1 MLEIESVKDRKNK
14 ILSKIRR
21 IPIMSMKSMNKRILK
36 GVITSLMIMTMAAQS
51 NTFVMAKENDEAV
64 EETSVAETPSDFAS
78 TDATIEDG
86 AATGISLTD
95 EATAEDSEDVNPIDD
110 LSQQEGMERAVN
122 GVVQI
127 NYVYVTEDNAHHIV
141 KGGPG
146 ILIGDAEKGEYVIT
160 SLAQMTM
167 TDAEKDKILASFKV
181 AKKDMER
188 ERSKFSYD
196 VVIENDV
203 TEPVTLVNSS
213 GNLDMAVFKLSQ
225 TLYNRTPMFFLYSD
239 QNDKDAY
246 NDGTVDLT
254 SAFVLGFPDEIV
266 FQKNEA
272 YYSNERVNKTNG
284 QVVNI
289 VKDNND
295 VQLIEHTVQIGRNSV
310 GGPLVSKEGYL
321 VGMNTLRSEGNYCY
335 SVSSNSIVKVL
346 SGMGI
351 KFDSISIE
359 KLKADAEA
367 KEKENDNNNS
377 ASTVAVTSVDPEEDV
392 TPALPFWVIPVI
404 IVLGVIMVALIAV
417 VVIYIIKSSKNK
429 KNAQN
434 GDISIAGANPQ
445 VVVQAA
451 PPQQD
456 FFGNTSA
463 DTTVLGAGGGFDNS
477 MTGMNMATPSQ
488 KLDGGYIERK
498 KNGESIAISKANFCI
513 GKDDL
518 HCDFCIRDNNTISRQ
533 HAIISISA
541 GRVYIEDNHSKNGT
555 FLNDIKLISG
565 QRQELRDGDRLKL
578 SNEEFIYKR

>member
-1 MLEIESVKDRKNK
+1 MLKIITLIDRKYK
-14 ILSKIRR
+14 ILSKIGRT
-21 IPIMSMKSMNKRILK
+21 PIMSMNKRILK
-36 GVITSLMIMTMAAQS
+36 GAVTSLMIMTMVAQS

-64 EETSVAETPSDFAS
+64 EEASLAEIPSDSAL
-78 TDATIEDG
+78 TDATFEDG
-86 AATGISLTD
+86 AATGISVTD
-95 EATAEDSEDVNPIDD
+95 DATAEDSEDDNPIDD

-127 NYVYVTEDNAHHIV
+127 NYVYVSDDNAHHIV

-160 SLAQMTM
+160 SLTQMTM
-167 TDAEKDKILASFKV
+167 TDAEKDKILATFKV
-181 AKKDMER
+181 SKDDMER

-225 TLYNRTPMFFLYSD
+225 TLYNRTPMFFLYSE
-239 QNDKDAY
+239 QNDKEAY

-254 SAFVLGFPDEIV
+254 NAFVLGFPDEIV

-367 KEKENDNNNS
+367 KAKEDDYVAA
-377 ASTVAVTSVDPEEDV
+377 ASTAVSIGNSEDIA
-392 TPALPFWVIPVI
+392 PALPGWIIPVI
-404 IVLGVIMVALIAV
+404 IVLGVVIVALIAV
-417 VVIYIIKSSKNK
+417 VVIYIIKNSKNK
-429 KNAQN
+429 KESRN

-445 VVVQAA
+445 VVVQATT
-451 PPQQD
+451 PQQD
-456 FFGNTSA
+456 LFGNTSG

-488 KLDGGYIERK
+488 RLDGGHLERK
-498 KNGESIAISKANFCI
+498 KNGESIAISKANFSI

-565 QRQELRDGDRLKL
+565 QRQELRDGDCLKL

>member
-1 MLEIESVKDRKNK
+1 M
-14 ILSKIRR
+14 
-21 IPIMSMKSMNKRILK
+21 SMNKRILK
-36 GVITSLMIMTMAAQS
+36 GAITSLMIMTMVAQS
-51 NTFVMAKENDEAV
+51 NMFVMAKENDEAV
-64 EETSVAETPSDFAS
+64 EEASLAEIPSDSAL
-78 TDATIEDG
+78 TDATFEDG
-86 AATGISLTD
+86 AATGISVTD
-95 EATAEDSEDVNPIDD
+95 DATAEDSEDYNPIDD

-160 SLAQMTM
+160 SLTQMTM
-167 TDAEKDKILASFKV
+167 SDEEKDKILATFKV
-181 AKKDMER
+181 SKDDMER

-225 TLYNRTPMFFLYSD
+225 TLYNRTPMFFLYSE
-239 QNDKDAY
+239 QNDKEAY

-254 SAFVLGFPDEIV
+254 NAFVLGFPDEIV

-367 KEKENDNNNS
+367 KAKEDDYVAA
-377 ASTVAVTSVDPEEDV
+377 ASTAVSIGNSEDIA
-392 TPALPFWVIPVI
+392 PALPGWIIPVI
-404 IVLGVIMVALIAV
+404 IVLGVVIVALIAV
-417 VVIYIIKSSKNK
+417 VVIYIIKNSKNK
-429 KNAQN
+429 KESQN

-445 VVVQAA
+445 VVVQATT
-451 PPQQD
+451 PQQD
-456 FFGNTSA
+456 LFGNTSG

-488 KLDGGYIERK
+488 RLDGGHLERK
-498 KNGESIAISKANFCI
+498 KNGESIAISKANFSI

-555 FLNDIKLISG
+555 YLNDIKLISG
-565 QRQELRDGDRLKL
+565 QRQELRDGDCLKL

>member
-1 MLEIESVKDRKNK
+1 MLKIESVIDRKYN
-14 ILSKIRR
+14 ILSKSRR
-21 IPIMSMKSMNKRILK
+21 RPIMSMKSMNKRILK

-64 EETSVAETPSDFAS
+64 EETFEAEIPSDAAS
-78 TDATIEDG
+78 TDADIEDG
-86 AATGISLTD
+86 AATGISVTD
-95 EATAEDSEDVNPIDD
+95 EATAEDSEDDNPIDD

-160 SLAQMTM
+160 SLTQMTM
-167 TDAEKDKILASFKV
+167 SDAEKDKILATFKV
-181 AKKDMER
+181 AKNDMER

-239 QNDKDAY
+239 QNDKEAY

-254 SAFVLGFPDEIV
+254 NAFVLGFPDEIV

-367 KEKENDNNNS
+367 KAKED
-377 ASTVAVTSVDPEEDV
+377 EDV
-392 TPALPFWVIPVI
+392 TPASTVATTTGISDDVAPALPVWVIPVI
-404 IVLGVIMVALIAV
+404 IVFGVIIVALIAV
-417 VVIYIIKSSKNK
+417 VVIYIIKNSKK
-429 KNAQN
+429 KKDGQN
-434 GDISIAGANPQ
+434 GDISIAGANAQ
-445 VVVQAA
+445 VVVQATT
-451 PPQQD
+451 PQQD
-456 FFGNTSA
+456 FFGNTSG

-488 KLDGGYIERK
+488 RLDGGYLERK

-518 HCDFCIRDNNTISRQ
+518 HCDFCVRDNNTISRQ

-541 GRVYIEDNHSKNGT
+541 GRVYVEDNHSKNGT

>member
-1 MLEIESVKDRKNK
+1 MLKIITLIDRKYK
-14 ILSKIRR
+14 ILSKIGRT
-21 IPIMSMKSMNKRILK
+21 PIMSMNKRILK
-36 GVITSLMIMTMAAQS
+36 GAVTSLMIMTMVAQS

-64 EETSVAETPSDFAS
+64 EEASLAEIPSDSAL
-78 TDATIEDG
+78 TDATFEDG
-86 AATGISLTD
+86 AATGISVTD
-95 EATAEDSEDVNPIDD
+95 DATAEDSEDDNPIDD

-127 NYVYVTEDNAHHIV
+127 NYVYVSDDNAHHIV

-160 SLAQMTM
+160 SLTQMTM
-167 TDAEKDKILASFKV
+167 TDAEKDKILATFKV
-181 AKKDMER
+181 SKDDMER

-225 TLYNRTPMFFLYSD
+225 TLYNRTPMFFLYSE
-239 QNDKDAY
+239 QNDKEAY

-254 SAFVLGFPDEIV
+254 NAFVLGFPDEIV

-367 KEKENDNNNS
+367 KAKEDDYVS
-377 ASTVAVTSVDPEEDV
+377 AASTAVSIGNSEDIA
-392 TPALPFWVIPVI
+392 PALPGWIIPVI
-404 IVLGVIMVALIAV
+404 IVLGVVIVALIAV
-417 VVIYIIKSSKNK
+417 VVIYIIKNSKNK
-429 KNAQN
+429 KESRN

-445 VVVQAA
+445 VVVQATT
-451 PPQQD
+451 PQQD
-456 FFGNTSA
+456 LFGNTSG

-488 KLDGGYIERK
+488 RLDGGHLERK
-498 KNGESIAISKANFCI
+498 KNGESIAISKANFSI

-565 QRQELRDGDRLKL
+565 QRQELRDGDCLKL

>member
-1 MLEIESVKDRKNK
+1 
-14 ILSKIRR
+14 
-21 IPIMSMKSMNKRILK
+21 MSMKSMNKKILK

-51 NTFVMAKENDEAV
+51 NTLVMAKENDEAV
-64 EETSVAETPSDFAS
+64 EEAPVAEITSDLDS
-78 TDATIEDG
+78 IDAAIEDG
-86 AATGISLTD
+86 AATGVSETD
-95 EATAEDSEDVNPIDD
+95 EATAEDSEDDNPIDD

-127 NYVYVTEDNAHHIV
+127 NYVYITEDNAHHIV

-160 SLAQMTM
+160 SLTQMTM
-167 TDAEKDKILASFKV
+167 TDEEKDKILAAFKV
-181 AKKDMER
+181 PKDDMER

-239 QNDKDAY
+239 QNDKEAY

-254 SAFVLGFPDEIV
+254 NAFVLGFPDEIV

-346 SGMGI
+346 NGMGI

-367 KEKENDNNNS
+367 KAKED
-377 ASTVAVTSVDPEEDV
+377 EDV
-392 TPALPFWVIPVI
+392 TPASTVATTTGISDDVAPALPAWVIPVI
-404 IVLGVIMVALIAV
+404 IVFGVIVVALIAV
-417 VVIYIIKSSKNK
+417 VVIYIIKNSKNK
-429 KNAQN
+429 KEAQN

-445 VVVQAA
+445 VVVQATT
-451 PPQQD
+451 PQQD
-456 FFGNTSA
+456 FFGSTSA

-488 KLDGGYIERK
+488 RLDGGYLERK
-498 KNGESIAISKANFCI
+498 KNGESIAISKANFCV

>member
-1 MLEIESVKDRKNK
+1 M
-14 ILSKIRR
+14 
-21 IPIMSMKSMNKRILK
+21 SMNKRILK
-36 GVITSLMIMTMAAQS
+36 GAVTSLMIMTMVAQS

-64 EETSVAETPSDFAS
+64 EEASLAEIPSDSAL
-78 TDATIEDG
+78 TDATFEDG
-86 AATGISLTD
+86 AATGISVTD
-95 EATAEDSEDVNPIDD
+95 DATAEDSEDDNPIDD

-127 NYVYVTEDNAHHIV
+127 NYVYVSDDNAHHIV

-160 SLAQMTM
+160 SLTQMTM
-167 TDAEKDKILASFKV
+167 TDAEKDKILATFKV
-181 AKKDMER
+181 SKDDMER

-225 TLYNRTPMFFLYSD
+225 TLYNRTPMFFLYSE
-239 QNDKDAY
+239 QNDKEAY

-254 SAFVLGFPDEIV
+254 NAFVLGFPDEIV

-367 KEKENDNNNS
+367 KAKEDDYVAA
-377 ASTVAVTSVDPEEDV
+377 ASTAVSIGNSEDIA
-392 TPALPFWVIPVI
+392 PALPGWIIPVI
-404 IVLGVIMVALIAV
+404 IVLGVVIVALIAV
-417 VVIYIIKSSKNK
+417 VVIYIIKNSKNK
-429 KNAQN
+429 KESRN

-445 VVVQAA
+445 VVVQATT
-451 PPQQD
+451 PQQD
-456 FFGNTSA
+456 LFGNTSG

-488 KLDGGYIERK
+488 RLDGGHLERK
-498 KNGESIAISKANFCI
+498 KNGESIAISKANFSI

-565 QRQELRDGDRLKL
+565 QRQELRDGDCLKL

>member
-1 MLEIESVKDRKNK
+1 MLKIITLIDRKYK
-14 ILSKIRR
+14 ILSKIGRT
-21 IPIMSMKSMNKRILK
+21 PIMSMNKRILK
-36 GVITSLMIMTMAAQS
+36 GAITSLMIMTMVAQS
-51 NTFVMAKENDEAV
+51 NMFVMAKENDEAV
-64 EETSVAETPSDFAS
+64 EEASLAEIPSDSAL
-78 TDATIEDG
+78 TDATFEDG
-86 AATGISLTD
+86 ATTGISVTD
-95 EATAEDSEDVNPIDD
+95 DATAEDSEDYNPIDD

-160 SLAQMTM
+160 SLTQMTM
-167 TDAEKDKILASFKV
+167 SDEEKDKILATFKV
-181 AKKDMER
+181 SKDDMER

-225 TLYNRTPMFFLYSD
+225 TLYNRTPMFFLYSE
-239 QNDKDAY
+239 QNDKEAY

-254 SAFVLGFPDEIV
+254 NAFVLGFPDEIV

-367 KEKENDNNNS
+367 KAKEDDYVAA
-377 ASTVAVTSVDPEEDV
+377 ASTAVSIGNSEDIA
-392 TPALPFWVIPVI
+392 PALPGWIIPVI
-404 IVLGVIMVALIAV
+404 IVLGVVIVALIAV
-417 VVIYIIKSSKNK
+417 VVIYIIKNSKNK
-429 KNAQN
+429 KESQN

-445 VVVQAA
+445 VVVQATT
-451 PPQQD
+451 PQQD
-456 FFGNTSA
+456 LFGNTSG

-488 KLDGGYIERK
+488 RLDGGHLERK
-498 KNGESIAISKANFCI
+498 KNGESIAISKANFSI

-555 FLNDIKLISG
+555 YLNDIKLISG
-565 QRQELRDGDRLKL
+565 QRQELRDGDCLKL

>member
-1 MLEIESVKDRKNK
+1 M
-14 ILSKIRR
+14 
-21 IPIMSMKSMNKRILK
+21 SMNKRILK
-36 GVITSLMIMTMAAQS
+36 GAITSLMIMTMVAQS
-51 NTFVMAKENDEAV
+51 NMFVMAKENDEAV
-64 EETSVAETPSDFAS
+64 EEASLAEIPSDSAL
-78 TDATIEDG
+78 TDATFEDG
-86 AATGISLTD
+86 AATGISVTD
-95 EATAEDSEDVNPIDD
+95 DATAEDSEDYNPIDD

-160 SLAQMTM
+160 SLTQMTM
-167 TDAEKDKILASFKV
+167 SDEEKDKILATFKV
-181 AKKDMER
+181 SKDDMER

-225 TLYNRTPMFFLYSD
+225 TLYNRTPMFFLYSE
-239 QNDKDAY
+239 QNDKEAY

-254 SAFVLGFPDEIV
+254 NAFVLGFPDEIV

-367 KEKENDNNNS
+367 KAKEDDYVAA
-377 ASTVAVTSVDPEEDV
+377 ASTAVSIGNSEDIA
-392 TPALPFWVIPVI
+392 PAFPGWIIPVI
-404 IVLGVIMVALIAV
+404 IVLGVVIVALIAV
-417 VVIYIIKSSKNK
+417 VVIYIIKNSKNK
-429 KNAQN
+429 KESQN

-445 VVVQAA
+445 VVVQATT
-451 PPQQD
+451 PQQD
-456 FFGNTSA
+456 LFGNTSG

-488 KLDGGYIERK
+488 RLDGGHLERK
-498 KNGESIAISKANFCI
+498 KNGESIAISKANFSI

-555 FLNDIKLISG
+555 YLNDIKLISG
-565 QRQELRDGDRLKL
+565 QRQELRDGDCLKL

>member
-1 MLEIESVKDRKNK
+1 M
-14 ILSKIRR
+14 
-21 IPIMSMKSMNKRILK
+21 SMNKRILK
-36 GVITSLMIMTMAAQS
+36 GAITSLMIMTMVAQS
-51 NTFVMAKENDEAV
+51 NMFVMAKENDEAV
-64 EETSVAETPSDFAS
+64 EEASLAEIPSDSAL
-78 TDATIEDG
+78 TDATFEDG
-86 AATGISLTD
+86 AATGISVTD
-95 EATAEDSEDVNPIDD
+95 DATAEDSEDYNPIDD

-160 SLAQMTM
+160 SLTQMTM
-167 TDAEKDKILASFKV
+167 TDEEKDKILATFKV
-181 AKKDMER
+181 SKDDMER

-225 TLYNRTPMFFLYSD
+225 TLYNRTPMFFLYSE
-239 QNDKDAY
+239 QNDKEAY

-254 SAFVLGFPDEIV
+254 NAFVLGFPDEIV

-367 KEKENDNNNS
+367 KAKEDDYVAA
-377 ASTVAVTSVDPEEDV
+377 ASTAVSIGNSEDIA
-392 TPALPFWVIPVI
+392 PALPGWIIPVI
-404 IVLGVIMVALIAV
+404 IVLGVVIVALIAV
-417 VVIYIIKSSKNK
+417 VVIYIIKNSKNK
-429 KNAQN
+429 KESQN

-445 VVVQAA
+445 VVVQATT
-451 PPQQD
+451 PQQD
-456 FFGNTSA
+456 LFGNTSG

-488 KLDGGYIERK
+488 RLDGGHLERK
-498 KNGESIAISKANFCI
+498 KNGESIAISKANFSI

-555 FLNDIKLISG
+555 YLNDIKLISG
-565 QRQELRDGDRLKL
+565 QRQELRDGDCLKL